1 MTINY
6 PSIDPADNDSL
17 VGTINFV
24 VNKILKDQDDM
35 LPAKVIA
42 VKDGFVQVQPQIYLI
57 TTGGEQ
63 VSRAQ
68 FAKVPILSMGGG
80 GFVLTFPVKAG
91 DFGYIKANDR
101 DISIFLQSLSE
112 SPPGTVRQHSFSDAV
127 FIPNAFSGY
136 SYDSENLVLQK
147 LDGSVKIELSD
158 NAIDITAPTVN
169 INGSQQVNVISS
181 DGVEVQ
187 GTGQVNIDSSTQVK
201 LTAPIVNVNGT
212 IF

>member
-68 FAKVPILSMGGG
+68 FAKVPILSLGGG

-136 SYDSENLVLQK
+136 SYDSDNLVLQK

-181 DGVEVQ
+181 DSVEVQ

>member
-201 LTAPIVNVNGT
+201 LTAPIVDVNGT